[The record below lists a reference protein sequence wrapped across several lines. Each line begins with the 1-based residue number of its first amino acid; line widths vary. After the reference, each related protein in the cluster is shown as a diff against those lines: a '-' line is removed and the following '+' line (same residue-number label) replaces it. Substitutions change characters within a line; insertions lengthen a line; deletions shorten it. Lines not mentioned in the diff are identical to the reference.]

1 LNIFLVIASFVSAEV
16 VVNYSF
22 KDNSVMNAGYLQTGA
37 EVVKGG
43 IDYGALEL
51 DGSDG
56 YTYGYY
62 YSNKSSF
69 YESGLTVMGWFN
81 PDVLKG
87 KGNVINDSWV
97 SGKDFR
103 LSPKTDGS
111 VSFEVYFNSI
121 DKWFSVDLVK
131 DSVFSKF
138 YYIEPHKASPKV
150 WNHWAGVYDSLNSSL
165 SLYSNGTL
173 VAHKVINPVA
183 SIVPPISYGNIS
195 NSTISN
201 SSSISNSSNLSLINV
216 NNATFVNVYNA
227 SVSNSSNLSLTNTYY
242 ATIINS
248 SNLTLFNT
256 YNVTIINS
264 SNLTLFNTYNVTIIN
279 SSNLTLFNIQN
290 IVIVNANSST
300 FVVPLKN
307 KFCIGEDCGFSG
319 YDYKNKFFD
328 GYVDEVKIYSNSLS
342 DKEIER
348 VYRGESIFKLREE
361 RSRGDDE
368 IQESPSE
375 TGSYDFEA
383 EDRGFFGRIADFFK
397 RLFS

>member
-1 LNIFLVIASFVSAEV
+1 MRMMKLFVQGFIFLNIFLVIASFVSAEV

-248 SNLTLFNT
+248 SNLTLFN
-256 YNVTIINS
+256 
-264 SNLTLFNTYNVTIIN
+264 
-279 SSNLTLFNIQN
+279 IQN